1 MDAICLKNIYLSW
14 SVWCYLS
21 SPVTAYSHHHNEM
34 HKGKE
39 VSICDPHQ
47 SICYVCNGQV
57 VNKHYMCI
65 GSYRQ
70 LFGQPWDVRKLIYH
84 FLNFLSWF
92 DKSPSGYFLQFGN
105 WDESKLKEWRL

>member
-1 MDAICLKNIYLSW
+1 MNGCNMFKKYLFVVICLVLLIF
-14 SVWCYLS
+14 
-21 SPVTAYSHHHNEM
+21 PVTAYSHHHNEM

-70 LFGQPWDVRKLIYH
+70 LFGQP
-84 FLNFLSWF
+84 
-92 DKSPSGYFLQFGN
+92 
-105 WDESKLKEWRL
+105 